1 MTETILE
8 FFTTLIS
15 AYVPNYMQIPCQT
28 PPEMPDF
35 QVENCIFTNTIW
47 HTICSNIRRNQ
58 LKHILYYGIHSHH

>member
-1 MTETILE
+1 MGMTETILE

-35 QVENCIFTNTIW
+35 QVEN
-47 HTICSNIRRNQ
+47 
-58 LKHILYYGIHSHH
+58 Y